1 MEMEARVTV
10 TVIRLSRS
18 RNRGGELV
26 VRLGIGLLDEYL
38 EFVGGRCRPSMV
50 LAVAYDLGL
59 MGDRTFVNDAS
70 FGVYAEVVRS
80 PVYRDDKAGTV
91 LQMLPDVLGGHGG
104 AHLVVRVGGKVILDG
119 PQAVLVS
126 NNPYEGGDIAGLGWR
141 ARLDQGVLGRHR
153 RESPERRPGR
163 RPAEPGRTL
172 TRNHRA
178 QRPRS
183 HHRLRSTADPG
194 RDRR

>member
-38 EFVGGRCRPSMV
+38 EFLGGRCRPNMV

-59 MGDRTFVNDAS
+59 SGDRTFVNDAS

-80 PVYRDDKAGTV
+80 PAYRDDRAGTV
-91 LQMLPDVLGGHGG
+91 LQMLPDMLGGHEG

-141 ARLDQGVLGRHR
+141 ARLDQGVLGVI
-153 RESPERRPGR
+153 GVKVQN
-163 RPAEPGRTL
+163 A
-172 TRNHRA
+172 A
-178 QRPRS
+178 QAAGLLSGAVR
-183 HHRLRSTADPG
+183 
-194 RDRR
+194 